1 MRNAKTRL
9 KVRDAKGKHFFT
21 YKSIHTVPQSDG
33 SQVILFLF
41 LKVCHTCMVASADLD
56 NKFLPQ
62 YYHNMFHS
70 LVTYIRKIII

>member
-21 YKSIHTVPQSDG
+21 YKCIHTVPQSDG

-41 LKVCHTCMVASADLD
+41 LKVCHTSMVASADLD
-56 NKFLPQ
+56 NLTIISS
-62 YYHNMFHS
+62 FHS
-70 LVTYIRKIII
+70 IITICFIAW